1 MFKPL
6 KGIRV
11 IDLSKVLAG
20 PLCAQYLGDMGADV
34 IKIEPPDLGDDTR
47 AWLPKKNGESATFMA
62 VNHNKRSLALDL
74 KSEQGQA
81 VLHRMVADADVV
93 IQGFAAGTAR
103 RLRVD
108 AETLMGINARL
119 VYCEISGYGRDG
131 PLGKEPGYDV
141 MLQAFGGLIS
151 TIGQPDGEF
160 ARVSFS
166 PVDLGT
172 GMHACSGILG
182 ALLHQQRTGE
192 GAYVEVSLLDTAVG
206 YMVYMAHNYWASGK
220 VPKPM
225 GTGHPSLCP
234 YKLFQTAD
242 GHVML
247 GVANDRA
254 WRKFCEV
261 AAMQAYVDDPRFVT
275 NADRVTNFDQTNE
288 LVAGFMLKDT
298 SANWIN
304 KLRAAGVPIAPVNT
318 LDQTLSDEHV
328 LARQIVTSHDHPV
341 VGELRHVSF
350 PVTFNHDQRGP
361 VRVPPLLGEHS
372 VEILSQAGLSKEE
385 ISHLQAQGV
394 VQQGQVSSAP
404 TNAA

>member
-20 PLCAQYLGDMGADV
+20 PLCAQSLGDMGADV
-34 IKIEPPDLGDDTR
+34 IKVEPPGVGDDTR
-47 AWLPKKNGESATFMA
+47 AWLPKKNGESATFMS

-74 KSEQGQA
+74 KSEAGQK
-81 VLHRMVADADVV
+81 VLHKLVADADVV
-93 IQGFAAGTAR
+93 IQGFGAGTAE
-103 RLRVD
+103 RLKVD
-108 AETLMGINARL
+108 AKTLQALNPRL

-151 TIGQPDGEF
+151 TIGQPDGEY

-172 GMHACSGILG
+172 GMHATSGILG

-206 YMVYMAHNYWASGK
+206 FMVYMAHNHWASDK

-225 GTGHPSLCP
+225 GTAHPSLCP
-234 YKLFQTAD
+234 YKMFKTAD

-254 WRKFCEV
+254 WRRFCEV
-261 AAMQAYVDDPRFVT
+261 AGMQAHVDDPRFVT
-275 NADRVTNFDQTNE
+275 NADRVTNFEQTNE
-288 LVAGFMLKDT
+288 LVATYMVNDT
-298 SANWIN
+298 SENWIR
-304 KLRAAGVPIAPVNT
+304 KLRDAGVPIAPIHT
-318 LDQTLSDEHV
+318 LDQALSNEQV
-328 LARQIVTSHDHPV
+328 LARQIVTSHPHPT
-341 VGELRHVSF
+341 VGDLKHVSY

-361 VRVPPLLGEHS
+361 VSVPPLLGEHS
-372 VEILSQAGLSKEE
+372 VQVLAQAGFSEE
-385 ISHLQAQGV
+385 QINTLIEQGV
-394 VQQGQVSSAP
+394 VQHVGDRTA
-404 TNAA
+404 